1 MPLSPQ
7 AITHYPLVLQQVCQ
21 MLTGALRETCSRAGL
36 ENQPPLYLDALAR
49 MVAEV
54 GKTGVAFV
62 EEDVLATV
70 IDLSVN
76 KATQVRVG

>member
-1 MPLSPQ
+1 
-7 AITHYPLVLQQVCQ
+7 
-21 MLTGALRETCSRAGL
+21 
-36 ENQPPLYLDALAR
+36 

-54 GKTGVAFV
+54 GETGVAFV

-76 KATQVRVG
+76 KATQVRVGVSYRAPLKHCS